1 MDYLFDSCLLID
13 AYDKK
18 IPEAIA
24 RVRQV
29 FAEDDARFFINR
41 LALLETLRG
50 IRVDTR
56 KFQTLKDALDIFTV
70 VDIEQEIY
78 DNAISFSRYCRSKGI
93 TLKGGCEAI
102 DYLHF
107 LTAKYY
113 GFEILTNDDDMS
125 KLEAMY
131 FSWIDSVKR
140 K

>member
-1 MDYLFDSCLLID
+1 MNYLFDSCLLID

-18 IPEAIA
+18 IPEAME

-29 FAEDDARFFINR
+29 FSEDDAEFFINR

-50 IRVDTR
+50 IKWVDTK
-56 KFQTLKDALDIFTV
+56 KFQTLKSTLEIFTV

-78 DNAISFSRYCRSKGI
+78 DNAISFSRFCRSKGI

-113 GFEILTNDDDMS
+113 GFEILTNDRDMAALATIYPDW
-125 KLEAMY
+125 K
-131 FSWIDSVKR
+131 V
-140 K
+140 